1 MNRKIWILG
10 FDFTAN
16 LVDFT
21 KLFIEFTSPVCK
33 MEETVRSLQCA
44 GLRTGR
50 ERKNA
55 LRLES

>member
-21 KLFIEFTSPVCK
+21 KLFIELTSPVYSGINSAFSSVCW
-33 MEETVRSLQCA
+33 A
-44 GLRTGR
+44 
-50 ERKNA
+50 
-55 LRLES
+55 

>member
-33 MEETVRSLQCA
+33 ME
-44 GLRTGR
+44 
-50 ERKNA
+50 
-55 LRLES
+55 